1 MLEVL
6 LGSASKEKILLF
18 IVSRESGYA
27 RQISDFF
34 DIPLTPVVKQLKK
47 LEEGGVLYVEIQ
59 GRTKLYKFN
68 PRYSFLK
75 ELKQLLSKVLEFY
88 SEETLKELK
97 FNRKRPRRSKKPL

>member
-18 IVSRESGYA
+18 IANRESGYA
-27 RQISDFF
+27 RQISEFF
-34 DIPLTPVVKQLKK
+34 NLPLTPVVKQLKK

-75 ELKQLLSKVLEFY
+75 ELKQLLSKALEFY
-88 SEETLKELK
+88 PEKTKKELK
-97 FNRKRPRRSKKPL
+97 YNRKRPRRDKKPL

>member
-1 MLEVL
+1 M
-6 LGSASKEKILLF
+6 
-18 IVSRESGYA
+18 
-27 RQISDFF
+27 IS
-34 DIPLTPVVKQLKK
+34 QKK
-47 LEEGGVLYVEIQ
+47 LEEGSVLYVEIQ

-88 SEETLKELK
+88 PEEILKELK

>member
-34 DIPLTPVVKQLKK
+34 DIPLTPVLKQLKK
-47 LEEGGVLYVEIQ
+47 LEEGSVLYVEIQ

-75 ELKQLLSKVLEFY
+75 ELKQLLLKVIEFY
-88 SEETLKELK
+88 PEETLKELK